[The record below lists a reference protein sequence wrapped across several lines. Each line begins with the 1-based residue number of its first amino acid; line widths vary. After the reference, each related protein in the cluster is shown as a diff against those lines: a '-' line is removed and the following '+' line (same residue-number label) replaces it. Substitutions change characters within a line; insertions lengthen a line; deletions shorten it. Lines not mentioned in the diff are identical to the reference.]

1 MHELNLNPL
10 LLRVEFYS
18 NVSQKVT
25 KPAGPGP
32 SFHRC
37 CVQLAARPAAQLA
50 PRAMM
55 YLRVIFLRDSISSS
69 LCKQF
74 LFVFITSPWR
84 VGWFFIHV
92 DDSFLR
98 YQNQKKEVTKETTM
112 QDHKGSKRAQSQR
125 TAQLLSYTALG
136 RDTNEASSSKR
147 FLNNELFDIDL
158 ETSHRY

>member
-10 LLRVEFYS
+10 FLRVEFYS

-32 SFHRC
+32 GFRRC

-74 LFVFITSPWR
+74 LFVFITSPWG
-84 VGWFFIHV
+84 VWWFFIHV

-98 YQNQKKEVTKETTM
+98 YQNQKKEVTRETTM
-112 QDHKGSKRAQSQR
+112 DQKGSKRAQSHR

-147 FLNNELFDIDL
+147 FLNNELYDIDL
-158 ETSHRY
+158 EPSQRY